1 MTFRVFLAPRH
12 GVEMRLIL
20 QAACSVCCLLVAAA
34 VQTSEMGNHRLVA
47 TLGALP
53 EFKALPLPQPVF
65 WELKTARIVSLL
77 ENKHAN
83 KNPAQNSRTEKIFQF
98 TGKSKYC
105 AMEQLWTA
113 YVAVSGCTFT
123 SGRSLSSVTIL
134 MAHRCQSK
142 LDFLTGWTEILEMLE
157 EHLKMLHTFNKIM
170 CE

>member
-1 MTFRVFLAPRH
+1 MELRWGWFSKLPA
-12 GVEMRLIL
+12 LC
-20 QAACSVCCLLVAAA
+20 AACWSRQLSRQMRWGIIGSLQHWEPCLNLRLFHYPRQFSESWRQPGLSHFWKINM
-34 VQTSEMGNHRLVA
+34 QT
-47 TLGALP
+47 
-53 EFKALPLPQPVF
+53 
-65 WELKTARIVSLL
+65 KT
-77 ENKHAN
+77 
-83 KNPAQNSRTEKIFQF
+83 PAQNSQTEKIFQF

-105 AMEQLWTA
+105 ATEHLRTA

-134 MAHRCQSK
+134 IAHRCQSK